1 MFNKK
6 KKIGESEDKNFARYS
21 ERIFSN
27 DEGLKDKA
35 HQDLVAALEDQTP
48 FYLMDEVYFKCFHEL
63 DRDNYVLEFYKNK
76 DDIEPYRIIL
86 EKDEFDKLFEY
97 VIAVREDIFSN
108 ISIEKDGV
116 VINFGRNIT
125 GTYWL
130 DVVDNYKILFKVAG
144 NRSLM
149 IKLVHSLF
157 YAKHYQN

>member
-1 MFNKK
+1 MTKTKK
-6 KKIGESEDKNFARYS
+6 QGLLQRLKSKLPPKVQKGLTIGVGSL
-21 ERIFSN
+21 I
-27 DEGLKDKA
+27 GLIVLLIIYM
-35 HQDLVAALEDQTP
+35 LV
-48 FYLMDEVYFKCFHEL
+48 C
-63 DRDNYVLEFYKNK
+63 N
-76 DDIEPYRIIL
+76 
-86 EKDEFDKLFEY
+86 